1 MIDIN
6 VKRRVAELEEI
17 LKEHQMYRNGV
28 EGARRA
34 DLSNMDLRGY
44 VFKNISMSEV
54 IFDNANLEGAVFEN
68 VALVDVSMVN
78 VDLSYARF
86 NNCVIGFT
94 SITGKVKS
102 TVFSESDLN
111 NVKMMVEHKDE
122 VILTKSST
130 AFELSFNS

>member
-6 VKRRVAELEEI
+6 VKRRVTKLEKI
-17 LKEHQMYRNGV
+17 LKEHQMFRNGI

-34 DLSNMDLRGY
+34 DLSNMDLSGY
-44 VFKNISMSEV
+44 VFKNMSMSEV

-68 VALVDVSMVN
+68 VGLVGVSMVN
-78 VDLSYARF
+78 VDLSYTRF
-86 NNCVIGFT
+86 NNCVLANT
-94 SITGKVKS
+94 QITGKVKS

-111 NVKMMVEHKDE
+111 NVKMMIEHKDE

-130 AFELSFNS
+130 TFQLNFNS